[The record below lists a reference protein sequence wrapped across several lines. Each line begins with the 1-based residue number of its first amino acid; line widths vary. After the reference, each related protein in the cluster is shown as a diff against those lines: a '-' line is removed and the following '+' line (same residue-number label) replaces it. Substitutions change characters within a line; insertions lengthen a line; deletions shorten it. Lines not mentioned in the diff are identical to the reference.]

1 MVDACKHIKKTYLND
16 HKLGIFDLDDYENI
30 KIVQGIENTS
40 FILKN
45 DLKIQL
51 LSNEWTEFSA
61 YILFIFI
68 YDEST
73 LSCDELIYKY
83 LEIVEDINKNIYKEY
98 LIPFD
103 IYDTYIL
110 SSFHLIS
117 PYKPDLWHLR
127 T

>member
-1 MVDACKHIKKTYLND
+1 MPDACKYIKKNYLND
-16 HKLGIFDLDDYENI
+16 HKLGIFDLDGYENI
-30 KIVQGIENTS
+30 KIVKGIENTS

-68 YDEST
+68 YDESPLT
-73 LSCDELIYKY
+73 CDELINNY
-83 LEIVEDINKNIYKEY
+83 LEIVKDINKNIYKDY
-98 LIPFD
+98 IISLD
-103 IYDTYIL
+103 VYDAYIL

-127 T
+127 S